1 MSNTA
6 AALSHASRANI
17 FQTEARWHLGADALE
32 RDGGEPAAA
41 PWWAHALR
49 IFLRVIWPW
58 TGIKIEKG
66 GAARFPYAAMA
77 ELRLSYDPTRFDTR
91 RHRCDVRFANGERGT
106 LWSTHF
112 ASVAVFE
119 DRAATYT
126 PLVRSLVARVAA
138 AKPDCSFRAGTRPLA
153 YWSGQ
158 LFLLAMA
165 ILAIWVIA
173 LVGGSALS
181 EVTWAKI
188 LIVLG
193 LIPLAFNYARKNRP
207 RRFTPDAIPPDLLP
221 SASH

>member
-1 MSNTA
+1 MSDTA
-6 AALSHASRANI
+6 AAPSHASRAGI
-17 FQTEARWHLGADALE
+17 FQREARWRLGADALA

-41 PWWAHALR
+41 PWWAHAARL
-49 IFLRVIWPW
+49 FLRVIWPW
-58 TGIKIEKG
+58 KGIRIDRG
-66 GAARFPYAAMA
+66 GEARFPYADITDV
-77 ELRLSYDPTRFDTR
+77 RLSFDPTRFDTQ
-91 RHRCDVRFANGERGT
+91 RHRCDIRLAGGEHAT

-112 ASVAVFE
+112 ASVAEFE

-126 PLVRSLVARVAA
+126 PLVRALVARVAA
-138 AKPDCSFRAGTRPLA
+138 ANPDCAFRAGTQPLA

-188 LIVLG
+188 FVVLG

>member
-1 MSNTA
+1 M
-6 AALSHASRANI
+6 
-17 FQTEARWHLGADALE
+17 FQTEARWRLAADALE
-32 RDGGEPAAA
+32 REGGEPANA
-41 PWWAHALR
+41 PWYAHALR
-49 IFLRVIWPW
+49 VFLRIIWPW
-58 TGIKIEKG
+58 TGVTIEPG
-66 GAARFPYAAMA
+66 GAARFPYASIK

-91 RHRCDVRFANGERGT
+91 RHRCDVRLSDGERAT

-112 ASVAVFE
+112 AGVADFE

-126 PLVRSLVARVAA
+126 PFARALVARAA
-138 AKPDCSFRAGTRPLA
+138 ASNPACAFRAGTRPLF

-165 ILAIWVIA
+165 VAAIWVIA

-188 LIVLG
+188 FVVLG

-207 RRFTPDAIPPDLLP
+207 RVFDPAKVPDDVLPDAE
-221 SASH
+221 